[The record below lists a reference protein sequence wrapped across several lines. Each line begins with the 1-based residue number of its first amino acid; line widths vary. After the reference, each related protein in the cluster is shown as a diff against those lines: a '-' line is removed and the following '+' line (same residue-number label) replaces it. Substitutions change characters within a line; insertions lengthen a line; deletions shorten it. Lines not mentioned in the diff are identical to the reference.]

1 MAEEQEKEA
10 ITYTPE
16 ELATISELTGF
27 FKKAPGQADIDAGQ
41 EGDDNEPAGE
51 PDADLNLDGGDD
63 APAVD
68 AAAPKRPIAD
78 LSKFDDVLN
87 LDMDN
92 FDAPAASD
100 EPADVPL
107 GGPAEDQTAAP
118 ADFDAG
124 GIDFDAA
131 PPQDDLVATPD
142 AAGPDDFD
150 LSTDFPPD
158 QPGLEPE
165 ADAPATADDLDFGFP
180 DAADTTPP
188 PVGDDSA
195 AFGGMDDA
203 FDLPPATSDEPAAE
217 AGDLSTGEDF
227 DFAAPAAPDTAAPA
241 DDFGLPASDDFS
253 FDAPAPAADA
263 APAADDFGTD
273 FGLPAGDT
281 DLPAGDA
288 FDLPADTGAD
298 MTAAPDLGDT
308 GSDFNFDAPA
318 ADDFGG
324 GAPDMGDFSS
334 APAAQDDAFNFESSA
349 PSLDDLSPEVA
360 LGGGATSL
368 SSDLNSLAAEESAT
382 VDPATLRRVRETLRS
397 FPAPLR
403 RRLSNALLDEN
414 MKPADS
420 AELMRL
426 LSEEASAHEVGA
438 WLDSK
443 DIADAPEET
452 AGDAA
457 GPRIIM
463 ARPEYTDEGLARQER
478 LIKLTRFG
486 AIAAFVAI
494 ALVGGV
500 YFSLLKPMFYRNA
513 VAKGRDMIM
522 QRGAS
527 AIPDAERQF
536 EKAVSYYDNDTY
548 AYLQYADAYR
558 YKGLYAEAFGK
569 LFAEVKLPGS
579 APAVRAGDKDV
590 RSSAELFGTLKR
602 VPVVAYAGGEGA
614 VSVNGTALAMGK
626 KGAYVISHLD
636 NKKDEAQVLNALGQ
650 FHSNPS
656 RRFARE
662 PYKNNFLA
670 ADYYRRVLMSNPA
683 TPVFKKEEMMDR
695 AVMGIGDIFYH
706 EKDYDRSLDYYK
718 KIVDKDHDH
727 VAAHAGI
734 LKALLKLFK
743 LNDDPRMVIQHHTQV
758 RSKKIEHKLP
768 MYIKA
773 RLAAFYVDL
782 PAENELRVK
791 YNISPSNMLTGQ
803 QLKTRAD
810 DLLNSI
816 FASSETDS
824 YGVTHEGSRFAEG
837 YYQRARS
844 FAKDKNQ
851 VRMALKQYEYAY
863 HYDPRHF
870 MALNDR
876 AELLMG
882 LNDYS
887 GALELLKLAKQQSTP
902 EKLAE
907 LGENEQDETLSEAP
921 VGIISFNTGK
931 SMYLD
936 AMRDLSNSETWL
948 RLKEVQKYRS
958 QTDAGAGALMA
969 HLDRVETE
977 FSEARSLGLGGT
989 KVESEL
995 LYFSGWTR
1003 FVRNDH
1009 RGALTD
1015 WEKIDPEK
1023 ASSLP
1028 NLSLAESHCYYRLAV
1043 EETSRAQREK
1053 YLDSALGLLFYSQ
1066 DRYNAQVNSITRI
1079 DSGNDKHARLVS
1091 NLAII
1096 ENNIGAVYEMLDDE
1110 QKSLMHYWKS
1120 VENSKRIGKE
1130 NEVAN
1135 LNIRLSFKR
1144 KDLGEGE
1151 HYPLIM
1157 DFVPPL
1163 PDEI

>member
-27 FKKAPGQADIDAGQ
+27 FKKAPGQVDIDSG
-41 EGDDNEPAGE
+41 EDAGE
-51 PDADLNLDGGDD
+51 AETAGEADEGLNLDGGDE
-63 APAVD
+63 APER
-68 AAAPKRPIAD
+68 KRPNAD

-87 LDMDN
+87 LDLDN
-92 FDAPAASD
+92 FDAPPAGD
-100 EPADVPL
+100 EPANVPL
-107 GGPAEDQTAAP
+107 DVEPASDTPAP

-124 GIDFDAA
+124 ALDFDV
-131 PPQDDLVATPD
+131 PPAQDDLLPSSDAMLD
-142 AAGPDDFD
+142 AADSGDFALPGIEPQGD
-150 LSTDFPPD
+150 PVAPTD
-158 QPGLEPE
+158 E
-165 ADAPATADDLDFGFP
+165 LDFGIGDTADSVVQSAP
-180 DAADTTPP
+180 DDN
-188 PVGDDSA
+188 A
-195 AFGGMDDA
+195 AFAGMDDA
-203 FDLPPATSDEPAAE
+203 FDLPPATSEDPETDAAE
-217 AGDLSTGEDF
+217 LPAGDDF
-227 DFAAPAAPDTAAPA
+227 DFGSPSATEAAAPA
-241 DDFGLPASDDFS
+241 DDFGLPATDDFN
-253 FDAPAPAADA
+253 FDAPAPAADVTA
-263 APAADDFGTD
+263 APDDFGTD

-281 DLPAGDA
+281 DLPAADD
-288 FDLPADTGAD
+288 FDLPADTGIEAPAAAAD
-298 MTAAPDLGDT
+298 LEDT

-318 ADDFGG
+318 TDFGG
-324 GAPDMGDFSS
+324 AAPDMDDFAS

-360 LGGGATSL
+360 LGGGGAASL
-368 SSDLNSLAAEESAT
+368 SSDLSSLAAEESAT
-382 VDPATLRRVRETLRS
+382 VDPATLRRVRETLRA

-403 RRLSNALLDEN
+403 RRLSKALLDEN

-443 DIADAPEET
+443 NVSEPPEET
-452 AGDAA
+452 EGDGA

-494 ALVGGV
+494 ALVGGL
-500 YFSLLKPMFYRNA
+500 YFSILKPMFYRQA

-527 AIPDAERQF
+527 AIGDAERQF
-536 EKAVSYYDNDTY
+536 EKAVSYYDRDTY

-569 LFAEVKLPGS
+569 LFGEVKLPGN
-579 APAVRAGDKDV
+579 APSVRAGDKDI
-590 RSSAELFGTLKR
+590 RSSADLFGSLKR
-602 VPVVAYAGGEGA
+602 VPVVAYAAGEG
-614 VSVNGTALAMGK
+614 VLSVNGTQLALGK
-626 KGAYVISHLD
+626 KGAYVLSHLD

-650 FHSNPS
+650 FHSNPA

-683 TPVFKKEEMMDR
+683 TPMFKKEEMMDR

-706 EKDYDRSLDYYK
+706 EKDYDRSLEYYK

-743 LNDDPRMVIQHHTQV
+743 LSDDPRMVIQHHTQV

-773 RLAAFYVDL
+773 RLAAFYIDL

-791 YNISPSNMLTGQ
+791 YNISPSNMVTGQ

-816 FASSETDS
+816 FTSSETDS

-851 VRMALKQYEYAY
+851 VRMALKQFEYAY

-876 AELLMG
+876 AELLMD

-887 GALELLKLAKQQSTP
+887 GAIELLKIAKQQSTP

-921 VGIISFNTGK
+921 VGIISYNMGK
-931 SMYLD
+931 AMYLD
-936 AMRDLSNSETWL
+936 AMRDLSNSETWF

-958 QTDAGAGALMA
+958 HADAGAGALMA
-969 HLDRVETE
+969 QLDRVETE
-977 FSEARSLGLGGT
+977 FNEARALGLSGT
-989 KVESEL
+989 KVESDL
-995 LYFSGWTR
+995 LYFAGWSK

-1009 RGALTD
+1009 RGALAD

-1023 ASSLP
+1023 AASLP

-1043 EETSRAQREK
+1043 EETNRGQREK

-1066 DRYNAQVNSITRI
+1066 DRYNARVNSITRI

-1130 NEVAN
+1130 NEIAN

-1144 KDLGEGE
+1144 KELGEGE

-1163 PDEI
+1163 PEEL

>member
-1 MAEEQEKEA
+1 MAEEQPKEPV
-10 ITYTPE
+10 TYTEE
-16 ELATISELTGF
+16 ELATISELTDF
-27 FKKAPGQADIDAGQ
+27 FKRAPGQVELDAGT
-41 EGDDNEPAGE
+41 EGDDQGIGE
-51 PDADLNLDGGDD
+51 PDETLNIDGGDD

-68 AAAPKRPIAD
+68 AAPPKRPIAD
-78 LSKFDDVLN
+78 LSKFDDVLD
-87 LDMDN
+87 LDLNNFDTPAATAEPQDVPLEAGEAPAPDFDAGAMD
-92 FDAPAASD
+92 FGAPGDLGDLPAGDGDLAPAADFSTDLPADDAPAA
-100 EPADVPL
+100 
-107 GGPAEDQTAAP
+107 GGELDFAFPDSGDAAP
-118 ADFDAG
+118 AADA
-124 GIDFDAA
+124 DAL
-131 PPQDDLVATPD
+131 PGL
-142 AAGPDDFD
+142 PDD
-150 LSTDFPPD
+150 
-158 QPGLEPE
+158 G
-165 ADAPATADDLDFGFP
+165 
-180 DAADTTPP
+180 
-188 PVGDDSA
+188 
-195 AFGGMDDA
+195 
-203 FDLPPATSDEPAAE
+203 FDLPPATSDAPTAE
-217 AGDLSTGEDF
+217 TGEGDF
-227 DFAAPAAPDTAAPA
+227 DFAAPADLPADTPA
-241 DDFGLPASDDFS
+241 DDFGLPATDDFS
-253 FDAPAPAADA
+253 FDAPAPTADA
-263 APAADDFGTD
+263 GPGAGTDDFGAD
-273 FGLPAGDT
+273 FGAPSADA
-281 DLPAGDA
+281 DLPPADS
-288 FDLPADTGAD
+288 FDLPVDSGAD
-298 MTAAPDLGDT
+298 LPGAPDLGDT

-318 ADDFGG
+318 ADNFGAGGDDFG
-324 GAPDMGDFSS
+324 AASPDMGDFSS

-360 LGGGATSL
+360 LGGGAAALGAGSL
-368 SSDLNSLAAEESAT
+368 SSDLSSLAAEESAT

-397 FPAPLR
+397 FSAPLR
-403 RRLSNALLDEN
+403 RRLSKALLDEN

-443 DIADAPEET
+443 AIAEVADESES
-452 AGDAA
+452 GDAA

-486 AIAAFVAI
+486 AIAAFVLI
-494 ALVGGV
+494 TLVGGV

-527 AIPDAERQF
+527 AIPEAEKQF
-536 EKAVSYYDNDTY
+536 EKALSYYDKDTY

-558 YKGLYAEAFGK
+558 YKGLYEEAFSK
-569 LFAEVKLPGS
+569 LFAELKLPGN
-579 APAVRAGDKDV
+579 APAARAGDKEI
-590 RSSAELFGTLKR
+590 RSSAELFGNVKR
-602 VPVVAYAGGEGA
+602 VPVVAYAGGDNA
-614 VSVNGTALAMGK
+614 IAVNGTQLAMGK

-636 NKKDEAQVLNALGQ
+636 NKKDEAQVLIALGQ

-662 PYKNNFLA
+662 AYKNNFLG

-683 TPVFKKEEMMDR
+683 TPAFKKEEMIDR
-695 AVMGIGDIFYH
+695 AVMGIGDIFFH
-706 EKDYDRSLDYYK
+706 EKEYDRSLDYYK

-734 LKALLKLFK
+734 LKALLKLHK
-743 LNDDPRMVIQHHTQV
+743 LNDDPRMVIQHHTLV
-758 RSKKIEHKLP
+758 RSKKIENKLP
-768 MYIKA
+768 MYIRA
-773 RLAAFYVDL
+773 RLAAFYIDL

-824 YGVTHEGSRFAEG
+824 FGVKHEGSKFAEG

-851 VRMALKQYEYAY
+851 VRMALKQFEYAY

-876 AELLMG
+876 AEILMS
-882 LNDYS
+882 LSDYS

-907 LGENEQDETLSEAP
+907 LGENEQDETLSDAP
-921 VGIISFNTGK
+921 VGIIAFNTGK

-936 AMRDLSNSETWL
+936 AMRDLSNSATWF

-958 QTDAGAGALMA
+958 QSDTGTGALMA
-969 HLDRVETE
+969 QLDRVETE
-977 FSEARSLGLGGT
+977 FNEARSLGLSGT

-995 LYFSGWTR
+995 LYFSGWSR

-1009 RGALTD
+1009 RGALAD

-1023 ASSLP
+1023 AASLP
-1028 NLSLAESHCYYRLAV
+1028 NLSLAQSHCYYRLAV
-1043 EETSRAQREK
+1043 EETARAQREK

-1066 DRYNAQVNSITRI
+1066 DRYNARVNSITRI

-1096 ENNIGAVYEMLDDE
+1096 ENNIGAIYEMLDDE

-1120 VENSKRIGKE
+1120 VENSKRIGQE
-1130 NEVAN
+1130 NEIAN

-1144 KDLGEGE
+1144 KSLGESE
-1151 HYPLIM
+1151 SYPVIM